1 MATITSSTLGEL
13 LKRLYASWEIEQLVN
28 LTFPTLSALLSEGSA
43 DLGGVGFYFPVRTRG
58 NFAHAYIGESDTL
71 PAGRVSE
78 VKQALIAPTV
88 FAGVA
93 QLTGLS
99 MAVSSGSAASFARA
113 YDENVSQ
120 LVESMSAY
128 KEGALFRD
136 GTGHLAT
143 LVTEPDGAK
152 GETIGELI
160 FDDVSHL
167 RAGMVIDVLDT
178 DLSTVHEADMTITG
192 VDWATKSCS
201 FDSDVAVAA
210 ATGDFIVMADS
221 SAATAAHEPIGF
233 EGSLLA
239 SGTYLG
245 LARATYA
252 EWQSETFAASSL
264 FDEEV
269 IQRARVRL
277 TQRSGIQLSGMSG
290 RLKIATHPMQAEILF
305 KLAIPR
311 VRYNGTSEV
320 DLLNSSEAKVGGMSV
335 VTSHMAPFDKAYMG
349 DFKYSQALY
358 TPNGKLHV
366 DTEYNGSALKWVATK
381 DQGLVFL
388 KEYCAWIVRRP
399 NAFVRITSLTGQTR

>member
-28 LTFPTLSALLSEGSA
+28 LTFPALGALLNEGSA
-43 DLGGVGFYFPVRTRG
+43 DLGGVGFYFPVRTQG
-58 NFAHAYIGESDTL
+58 NFAHAYIGESSDL
-71 PAGRVSE
+71 PAGRIST
-78 VKQALIAPTV
+78 VKQAVVTPTV

-128 KEGALFRD
+128 KEGVLFRD
-136 GTGHLAT
+136 GFGHLAT
-143 LVTEPDGAK
+143 FTADAGNVVGPWSC
-152 GETIGELI
+152 
-160 FDDVSHL
+160 DDVSHL
-167 RAGMVIDVLDT
+167 RVGMVTDILDT
-178 DLSTVHEADMTITG
+178 DLSTVHTADATVASI
-192 VDWATKSCS
+192 DWANKTVT
-201 FDSDVAVAA
+201 FDVAIAAA
-210 ATGDFIVMADS
+210 ATTGDFVQIADS
-221 SAATAAHEPIGF
+221 SAGATVHEPIGF

-245 LARATYA
+245 ISRSTSP
-252 EWQSETFAASSL
+252 EWQSETYAASGL

-277 TQRSGIQLSGMSG
+277 TQRSGIQLSQMPG
-290 RLKIATHPMQAEILF
+290 RLRLATHPMQAEILF

-311 VRYNGTSEV
+311 VRYNGTSDI
-320 DLLNSSEAKVGGMSV
+320 DLLNTSEAKVGGV
-335 VTSHMAPFDKAYMG
+335 PVLTSYMAPASKAYLG

-388 KEYCAWIVRRP
+388 KEYCAFVVRRP
-399 NAFVRITSLTGQTR
+399 NAFVRITSLTEATR